1 MCHNWN
7 DFCLILVE
15 DGFWFIFLSAQKIL
29 PEVPVGPAQ
38 DVATQGRPEGF
49 LGAFFLR
56 VAKFSMLQTWVWVN
70 TYRYIFSG
78 MNIHL
83 PAILMF
89 TRGTRFWHTATC
101 KIIPN
106 WLKSFRCDIVKYC
119 QGLFWIFTAILFGW
133 WWLEH
138 EWIMTFHI
146 LGMPSSQ
153 LTNFIIFQRGRYNH
167 QPELVMINGKTNG
180 LEYPYFR
187 KPPYVY
193 AAISEVSNISMYL
206 GLLYRSLWHICII
219 DD

>member
-15 DGFWFIFLSAQKIL
+15 DGFWFIFLLAQKIL

-56 VAKFSMLQTWVWVN
+56 VAKFLMLQTWVWVN

-119 QGLFWIFTAILFGW
+119 QGLFEYLRQYYLVGGDWNMNGL
-133 WWLEH
+133 WLSISWECH
-138 EWIMTFHI
+138 HPNWRTSSFFRGVGITTNQNWLWSMGKPMVWSTHI
-146 LGMPSSQ
+146 LGNLPMFTPQ
-153 LTNFIIFQRGRYNH
+153 FPRFPTFLCIWGCCTA
-167 QPELVMINGKTNG
+167 
-180 LEYPYFR
+180 
-187 KPPYVY
+187 VY
-193 AAISEVSNISMYL
+193 GIYA
-206 GLLYRSLWHICII
+206 
-219 DD
+219 